1 MQDVTTT
8 ERLKMENETLRYEA
22 AHQEQQIAAQA
33 QKLEAVKGQE
43 QQVAKLEQQVD
54 SLHSKLKDEQK
65 GKEAAVKVSSRHRSH
80 QPLPPKLLYWLL
92 SRLHMTTGFVTGCL
106 VLASY
111 LSLRSTS
118 FCIDDV
124 CHVSVLIIHV
134 WPQKV
139 GLSAGWRFIIVWL
152 VWA

>member
-33 QKLEAVKGQE
+33 QKLEAQEQRERERGEAVKGQE

-124 CHVSVLIIHV
+124 CHVSVLIIHM

-139 GLSAGWRFIIVWL
+139 GL
-152 VWA
+152 